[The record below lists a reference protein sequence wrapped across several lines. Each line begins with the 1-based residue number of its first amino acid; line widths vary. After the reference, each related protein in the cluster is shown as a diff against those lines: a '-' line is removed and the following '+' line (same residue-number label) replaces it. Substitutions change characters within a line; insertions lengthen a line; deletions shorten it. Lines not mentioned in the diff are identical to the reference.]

1 MDLLQL
7 DLSKVV
13 QWAKMWLLCLNPNN
27 GESIVLSNRRSPP
40 VPKYYLDTKLI
51 GCKPVICYLGVFVD
65 CHLNWN
71 DHCKYVAA
79 NYIYKAT
86 RSLNF
91 LRQLIVLVQS
101 NLLHISVL
109 CGLLW
114 SMPVLYGFSTQL
126 RILIH

>member
-13 QWAKMWLLCLNPNN
+13 QWAKMWLLRLNPDK
-27 GESIVLSNRRSPP
+27 GESIVLSNKRSPP
-40 VPKYYLDTKLI
+40 VPKYYLDINLI
-51 GCKPVICYLGVFVD
+51 ACKPVICYLGVFID
-65 CHLNWN
+65 HHLNWN

-79 NYIYKAT
+79 KAT

-91 LRQLIVLVQS
+91 LHQLIVLVQS
-101 NLLHISVL
+101 NLLYISVL
-109 CGLLW
+109 CSLLW
-114 SMPVLYGFSTQL
+114 SMPALSGFSTQL